1 MPGICLAKNLTK
13 RRTNSLQFAEQI
25 LYKTPKNHKIG
36 SVADYK
42 LRIVD
47 LILQERL
54 EAKGAVLIE
63 GAKWCGKTTIAVQK
77 AASVLRM
84 DRRMADVCRFE

>member
-1 MPGICLAKNLTK
+1 MPGQK
-13 RRTNSLQFAEQI
+13 S
-25 LYKTPKNHKIG
+25 YKTPKNHKIG

-63 GAKWCGKTTIAVQK
+63 GAKWCGKTTTAVQK